1 MKKKKRETSNILSL
15 WAFAIIVFLL
25 LFSIFFVSLSEGAV
39 TASRMGYSA
48 ADGTVYPKYYRPLRV
63 DSLVMKVD
71 GSMDTLTGFGNGLTV
86 VNDVIEAD
94 TGVVATKNYV
104 DDNVTASW
112 NWDDS
117 ASNGASGPFWVDSA
131 LYAVEADSTLGGAA
145 RSTWADHADSAGI
158 AAAVSFDTTHF
169 RYAYD
174 SVLAWDNGSLISG
187 LLTSATA
194 ASTYETITNVG
205 KIGDDTASFKAAV
218 DSVAAW
224 DNRAYPDATTAL
236 KGIASFSSTY
246 FSVSSGAVSIASGG
260 VTSASISN
268 QTITK
273 ADIDTTS
280 SNFPFDAAY
289 KVTTAVA
296 DSAYATIRYAR
307 KVAGDSA
314 AAYAPTTGSITTNEI
329 LNGTILS
336 EDLSDDIALTSV
348 ANVTIQNDAM
358 VYGNLH
364 ELNKVKRI
372 PKRGTI
378 YTEPP
383 ANALYFKEF
392 FTNYPNDSC
401 VVHPSWIYDN
411 MNKFGAIAGD
421 TFRFHGH
428 ADSLDTVAVTV
439 QWPYFA
445 CYTPLHGGDSTEN
458 PCIAVSNDKIK
469 WRPPFYICTD
479 GSAHGNKNGIID
491 DTVWSR
497 NPLMRAS
504 QHQLAAGTPLYC
516 SDAFATKTQEGY
528 TAVYWRLNTS
538 GAGNIIYNMTSP
550 NGVFWR
556 PDSSGTYPN
565 VHDTET
571 VTNTVSLGAT
581 FLLSPSVLL
590 NNGTYEMYYCDPV
603 GGYSENPAE
612 TTYVIRATAT
622 SYAGPF
628 TNPDTCHVN
637 YRSGYWPWHAQ
648 VNNYYGQLVMI
659 TTDIVD
665 GAEASGAY
673 HTLNLYC
680 ADSSVWKSEQDWAS
694 VLRFP
699 TYSDTVTVINGAEGT
714 VDSVKL
720 ILHPALE
727 LGANDTIGIA
737 ALTCKRAIT
746 QAATWVKYDGSNNWG
761 TQGGRNSTSDIY
773 AMSNYAYIKS
783 LNSGNTGATARCT
796 LRLDANFSATY
807 ENILLAYTCYNAQD
821 CDDSRPTGTM
831 PVVATFFSANDT
843 TSGKD
848 GPKLL
853 LYCKD
858 ALSQPFT
865 RTISGTSD
873 TAICK
878 DGMLNKAYPTVAYA
892 HDTVLRVGRTNEGS
906 WVPVFDYYGEIMA
919 PDSLNSGSFYNYTIY
934 KSSPLF
940 IEGADG
946 NVYIDLLGS
955 CKSSG
960 DYWYIF
966 NTQVHF
972 LTERSYIDLDQVYG
986 RFGGTDSFVVW
997 PNVFEGATKYLS
1009 IDSCITAAVDTVWY
1023 IGATGDMCV
1032 VDTMEI
1038 VYKMTSGS
1046 KIINKYLYGPDY
1058 SDGYKLSDSLYVTD
1072 TVDLASTSIAQ
1083 HKFGTNNLKRKY
1095 GVFYPAGG
1103 QIGLKLEK
1111 NLEANDKAWIRTNR
1125 AWIWRKP

>member
-1 MKKKKRETSNILSL
+1 MKKIIISIILVL
-15 WAFAIIVFLL
+15 LGLDAFAA
-25 LFSIFFVSLSEGAV
+25 VS
-39 TASRMGYSA
+39 ASRIGYSP
-48 ADGTVYPKYYRPLRV
+48 ADGTVFPKYYRPLRV
-63 DSLVMKVD
+63 DSLVMKMD
-71 GSMDTLTGFGNGLTV
+71 GTFDTITGFSDDFGLDINNYLTV
-86 VNDVIEAD
+86 VGMGGNVYDIDSGIQVYASDTILEVRADDDTTFLTPGQNSVLVIGAPGLLRTDSMQIFQFLRMGSGTD
-94 TGVVATKNYV
+94 TAHL
-104 DDNVTASW
+104 DA
-112 NWDDS
+112 
-117 ASNGASGPFWVDSA
+117 PFVDSVRNN
-131 LYAVEADSTLGGAA
+131 LFGPTPDL
-145 RSTWADHADSAGI
+145 SAY
-158 AAAVSFDTTHF
+158 FDT
-169 RYAYD
+169 AQVYD
-174 SVLAWDNGSLISG
+174 TMLAVLASY
-187 LLTSATA
+187 LTSATA
-194 ASTYETITNVG
+194 ASTYATIDNVA

-268 QTITK
+268 QAITK

-314 AAYAPTTGSITTNEI
+314 AAYAPT
-329 LNGTILS
+329 
-336 EDLSDDIALTSV
+336 V
-348 ANVTIQNDAM
+348 ADAM

-565 VHDTET
+565 VHDSET